1 MTQGTF
7 TTYVQ
12 VALGGATGRVLR
24 FWLGSV
30 LGHKAG
36 APFWGTLFVNV
47 TGCFLIGLL
56 GNLRENGPGEF
67 DRYFLMVGVMGG
79 YTTFSTFSLQTLEL
93 LQKGSAP
100 LALANIALSLVLCLL
115 GVWLGHALGAQW
127 KS

>member
-1 MTQGTF
+1 MT
-7 TTYVQ
+7 YLM
-12 VALGGATGRVLR
+12 VALGGALGSVLR
-24 FWLGSV
+24 FWIGS
-30 LGHKAG
+30 LIGQKAG

-93 LQKGSAP
+93 FRAGNA
-100 LALANIALSLVLCLL
+100 ALAAANVALSMVLCLL
-115 GVWLGHALGAQW
+115 GVWLGHSFGARLGQ
-127 KS
+127 